1 MSARKFQAEINQL
14 TSSELPYTLKTNLF
28 TSLKSAAMALLD
40 SKEIGESDPKMD
52 DDIREKVGDMM
63 RDQTDLF
70 ALRCVQSISTF
81 IDNYVQ
87 EIVDSTIQAKILA
100 GELMSGMPGGNGAG
114 QSTGQSTGE
123 GGAV

>member
-14 TSSELPYTLKTNLF
+14 TSSELPYTFKTNLF

-40 SKEIGESDPKMD
+40 SKEIGESDPKID
-52 DDIREKVGDMM
+52 DDIREKVSDMI

-81 IDNYVQ
+81 IDNYVE
-87 EIVDSTIQAKILA
+87 EIVESTIQAKILA
-100 GELMSGMPGGNGAG
+100 GELMSGVPGGYSGSGNE
-114 QSTGQSTGE
+114 TGNT

>member
-1 MSARKFQAEINQL
+1 MSARKLQAEINQL

-28 TSLKSAAMALLD
+28 TSLKSAGMALLD
-40 SKEIGESDPKMD
+40 PKEIGESDPKMD
-52 DDIREKVGDMM
+52 DDIREKVIDMM

-70 ALRCVQSISTF
+70 AFRCVQSISTF

-100 GELMSGMPGGNGAG
+100 GELMSGVPGGSSGSG
-114 QSTGQSTGE
+114 DGTGNTG
-123 GGAV
+123 GTV